1 MEYLKQYE
9 ILLKKSKNDFL
20 TAKLIYRAEE
30 IDVEIALFHLQQAV
44 EKILKALLLY
54 SKIEAPR
61 THNLDILIKLVFE
74 NNLILDISEKF
85 LDLNDYAVEARYD
98 YLSDTF
104 ENFEEMEKEVEILLE
119 KIERIIK
126 GWMGKIENRE
136 LKMDN

>member
-1 MEYLKQYE
+1 M
-9 ILLKKSKNDFL
+9 KKSKNDFL

-126 GWMGKIENRE
+126 G
-136 LKMDN
+136 